1 MSKTFSYPRSIVVKE
16 YCQTGIGIVFTG
28 VPLLL
33 FGPSS
38 VIVSLLGCFFCLFLA
53 YGIRAYRHS
62 QMKFIVDN
70 SAIQALGPGKKVMLW
85 EELEEIKLSYFSTRR
100 DGENGWM
107 QLKLKGRGKRLR
119 VESTITDFWDLVGI
133 CALKAKN
140 RGLALDPSTIQNMHA
155 LGIEDDVSGYQHVH
169 DWGKNS

>member
-1 MSKTFSYPRSIVVKE
+1 MGL
-16 YCQTGIGIVFTG
+16 GILFTG

-38 VIVSLLGCFFCLFLA
+38 VIVSILGFFFCLFLL

-62 QMKFIVDN
+62 QMKFILDN
-70 SAIQALGPGKKVMLW
+70 SAIQALGPGEKVMLW
-85 EELEEIKLSYFSTRR
+85 DELEEIKLSYFSTRR

-133 CALKAKN
+133 CALNAKK
-140 RGLALDPSTIQNMHA
+140 RGLTLDPLTIQNMHA
-155 LGIEDDVSGYQHVH
+155 LGIEDDVSGYQHAH
-169 DWGKNS
+169 DWGNKS

>member
-1 MSKTFSYPRSIVVKE
+1 
-16 YCQTGIGIVFTG
+16 
-28 VPLLL
+28 
-33 FGPSS
+33 
-38 VIVSLLGCFFCLFLA
+38 
-53 YGIRAYRHS
+53 
-62 QMKFIVDN
+62 
-70 SAIQALGPGKKVMLW
+70 MLW

-133 CALKAKN
+133 CALNAKN

-169 DWGKNS
+169 DLGKNS